1 MLKKEEIKTTIK
13 DFAVEHKKGLTRVCH
28 AGLALSGIWLGWKA
42 CGIFKIGNGVV
53 VGDPSSVAVIRD
65 AASRYSNHMY
75 IFSTAI
81 KNGDELKVED
91 LGKLGE
97 MIVETAKEQGVGVT
111 EFSHFIALGKPIK

>member
-13 DFAVEHKKGLTRVCH
+13 NFAVEHKTGLMKVAITGV
-28 AGLALSGIWLGWKA
+28 GLSGIWLGWKA
-42 CGIFKIGNGVV
+42 CDIFKIGNGVV

-65 AASRYSNHMY
+65 AVSRYSNHMY
-75 IFSTAI
+75 IFNTAI

-97 MIVETAKEQGVGVT
+97 RILETAKEQGAGVT